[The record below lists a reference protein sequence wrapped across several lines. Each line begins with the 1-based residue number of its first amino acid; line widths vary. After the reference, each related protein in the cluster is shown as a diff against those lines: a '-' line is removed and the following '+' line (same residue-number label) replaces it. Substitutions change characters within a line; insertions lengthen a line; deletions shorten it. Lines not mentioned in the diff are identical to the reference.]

1 MNDSIDGPKP
11 AVAVEVITELKSAD
25 LHDLC
30 DATEAAILE
39 GGGFGW
45 LTPPNRDSL
54 ERYWHGVLAVPFRT
68 LLVGRLD
75 GTIAGS
81 VQILRPPPNNEAQ
94 AFAVTLTSTF
104 VSPWARG
111 HGLAHRL
118 LDMAEQRAREEG
130 FLMVQLDCRETQT
143 AAIHLYKRTGYIHW
157 GTLPHYARVDGRSVA
172 GLYFYK
178 VLSADAFTEFNEE
191 SESYAR

>member
-1 MNDSIDGPKP
+1 MTGTGDEPKP
-11 AVAVEVITELKSAD
+11 AVDVEAIIKLRSVD

-45 LTPPNRDSL
+45 LTPPDRNKL
-54 ERYWHGVLAVPFRT
+54 ERYWQGVLAVPSRT
-68 LLVGRLD
+68 LIVGRLD

-94 AFAVTLTSTF
+94 AFAVTVTSTF

-111 HGLAHRL
+111 HGIAQRL
-118 LDMAEQRAREEG
+118 LDMAEQRARDEG
-130 FLMVQLDCRETQT
+130 FLMVQLDCRETQS
-143 AAIHLYKRTGYIHW
+143 AAIHLYKQTGYVHW
-157 GTLPHYARVDGRSVA
+157 GTMPHYARVDGRSVA

-178 VLSADAFTEFNEE
+178 VLDTDAFNEFNEQAE
-191 SESYAR
+191 GYAR